1 MQPETIRLIAIAAGY
16 VLFIFAGFMGLKYLL
31 DEFFD
36 KLENK

>member
-16 VLFIFAGFMGLKYLL
+16 VLFIVVGFIMLKNFLN
-31 DEFFD
+31 EFFD